1 MMAEG
6 SPVLAGIT
14 NWGYGCQKGR
24 PLGIHTKTS
33 THISWIVNKGKF
45 LHVIDF
51 EVNDFTTV
59 RFRSRSLPM
68 WLFIELTQLRV
79 TNFQK

>member
-45 LHVIDF
+45 LNLKF
-51 EVNDFTTV
+51 ESRDKCSYIVNQ
-59 RFRSRSLPM
+59 
-68 WLFIELTQLRV
+68 I
-79 TNFQK
+79 